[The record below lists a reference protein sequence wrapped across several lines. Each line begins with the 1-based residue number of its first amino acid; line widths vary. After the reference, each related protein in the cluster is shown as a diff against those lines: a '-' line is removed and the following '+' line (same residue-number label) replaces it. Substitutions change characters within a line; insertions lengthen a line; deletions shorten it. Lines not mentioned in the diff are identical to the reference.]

1 MYGHSDSYFS
11 LSFHWK
17 IILLGAS
24 QVQILHNIYK
34 IIIDSFTQHSNKIN
48 SENVFCKHSNLLYAK
63 KKGNTLTQI
72 KKELTKTIENKPLYM
87 LDNKL
92 AIC

>member
-1 MYGHSDSYFS
+1 MYGHSDSCFS

-63 KKGNTLTQI
+63 KKRQHIDT